1 MGLALGP
8 LTAHVTIPE
17 MPRTEESVRG
27 PLLVLRHA
35 SKSFGGPRVLDD
47 VSLEVEAG
55 EIHGLVGQ
63 NGSGKSTLIKILCGY
78 HAPDPGAELIVN
90 GAPIRLPMSP
100 GEFRALGFS
109 FVHQNLGLASD
120 LSVLDNIRVGRYRAR
135 DLGRINWRDERRLTE
150 DALLRFGAAVEPWR
164 VVGDL
169 PEATRAL
176 IAIARAVQGIEEH
189 AGALG
194 HRGVLILDEPTPY
207 LSESAVE
214 ALFAAMRQ
222 VAGAGTACL
231 FVSHRLD
238 EVHQITDRVTV
249 LRDGRMVVTAKSR
262 QLSDDDL
269 INFIVGRRLT
279 TEERSI
285 RSPGREAAL
294 SVRALSGS
302 RVRDLS
308 FQVGRGEILGLTG
321 LLGMGFEDVP
331 YLLVGADKAQ
341 HGTAIIGGSTVP
353 LPDMNPARA
362 LELNV
367 GLVPAFRERD
377 GAVMT
382 LTVRENITLP
392 RVRRYFR
399 RFKMDYAAER
409 REARAIASRFD
420 VRPDD
425 TERLLS
431 TLSGGNQQKAIV
443 GKWLSMKPDVLLLHE
458 PTQGVDVGARR
469 EILGQVREAADRGA
483 AIVVSSIEY
492 EELAGLCNRVL
503 VMQEG
508 RVTAEL
514 TGPQL
519 TKELILDRAYRS
531 HAAAIR
537 AG

>member
-1 MGLALGP
+1 
-8 LTAHVTIPE
+8 

-27 PLLVLRHA
+27 PLLALRHA
-35 SKSFGGPRVLDD
+35 SKNFGGPRVLDD

-63 NGSGKSTLIKILCGY
+63 NGSGKSTLIKILGGY

-120 LSVLDNIRVGRYRAR
+120 LSVLDNIRVGRYGAR
-135 DLGRINWRDERRLTE
+135 NLARINWRDERRLTE
-150 DALLRFGAAVEPWR
+150 DALLRFGAAVEPWT

-176 IAIARAVQGIEEH
+176 IAIARAVQEIEEH
-189 AGALG
+189 AGAHG

-207 LSESAVE
+207 LSERAVE

-249 LRDGRMVVTAKSR
+249 LRDGRVVVTAKSS

-269 INFIVGRRLT
+269 INFIVGHRLT

-331 YLLVGADKAQ
+331 YLLVGAHKAR
-341 HGTAIIGGSTVP
+341 HGTVIVGGSPVP

-392 RVRRYFR
+392 WVRRYFR
-399 RFKMDYAAER
+399 HLKMDYAAER
-409 REARAIASRFD
+409 REAQAIASRFD

-425 TERLLS
+425 PERLLS

-458 PTQGVDVGARR
+458 PTQGVDVGARL

-492 EELAGLCNRVL
+492 EELAGLCDRVL

-514 TGPQL
+514 TGQQL

-531 HAAAIR
+531 QAAAI
-537 AG
+537 GPG